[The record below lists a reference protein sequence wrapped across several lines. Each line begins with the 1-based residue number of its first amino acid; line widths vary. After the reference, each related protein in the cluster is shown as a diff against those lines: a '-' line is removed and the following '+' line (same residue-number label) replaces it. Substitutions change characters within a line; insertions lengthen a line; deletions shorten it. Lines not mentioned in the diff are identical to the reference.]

1 MQVQIQNAY
10 KDRAIVPETRGWGCN
25 DPARNMTTETKACI
39 MSKRGVVLL
48 FFGAPSP
55 TWGRVIKKRRNAAKA
70 KQHKTKEAQI
80 VGNP

>member
-1 MQVQIQNAY
+1 MQVEIQNAC
-10 KDRAIVPETRGWGCN
+10 KDRAIVPETRAWGCN

-39 MSKRGVVLL
+39 MSKRGVVL
-48 FFGAPSP
+48 FP
-55 TWGRVIKKRRNAAKA
+55 TWGRVIKKRRNAAKV